1 MTPKDDGMKNRTI
14 RETDEVWDALQATA
28 KDNGTDAS
36 TWTRQQWRK
45 YAKKRI
51 DEGRKEKR
59 AAEKRAK

>member
-14 RETDEVWDALQATA
+14 RETDEVWDAVQATA

-36 TWTRQQWRK
+36 TYTRQMWRK

-51 DEGRKEKR
+51 DEERKQKK
-59 AAEKRAK
+59 AQDNK